1 MTMHRSKGLEFRA
14 VAIFSC
20 NHDML
25 PLRFA
30 LNDAEDE
37 IEKKQII
44 KREEFLLYVACSR
57 AREFL
62 WLSSS
67 DKPSEF
73 IEFLNLSKDN

>member
-20 NHDML
+20 NYDML

-37 IEKKQII
+37 VEKKQII